1 MMTASDDGGIL
12 CHILKTSM
20 GGGVA
25 GDRGV
30 TVGGG

>member
-20 GGGVA
+20 GGGGGA
-25 GDRGV
+25 EGGV